1 MGTETDYFRLCYI
14 FKNNNYIT
22 SLTHNPLVQ
31 ETVQQQDV
39 LVSERERDRDLAHI
53 PAASG
58 CFSSE
63 K

>member
-1 MGTETDYFRLCYI
+1 MGTETEYFRLCYI

-31 ETVQQQDV
+31 ETVQQQKDV
-39 LVSERERDRDLAHI
+39 LVSERDRDLAHI